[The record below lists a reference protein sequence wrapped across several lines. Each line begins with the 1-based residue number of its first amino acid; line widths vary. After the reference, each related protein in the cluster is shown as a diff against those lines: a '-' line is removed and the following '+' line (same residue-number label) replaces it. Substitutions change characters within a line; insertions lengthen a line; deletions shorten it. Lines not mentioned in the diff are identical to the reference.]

1 MRTLKFTEL
10 PIKIGLFIID
20 AQTLLFIVFA
30 TLLDFVVALIFNKFI
45 LIPPNIWYT
54 NDCSETIN
62 IIQKNVRV
70 VNRFFTKI
78 LKKLYML
85 RNCKKEIAKYIKM

>member
-1 MRTLKFTEL
+1 MKYILA
-10 PIKIGLFIID
+10 ID
-20 AQTLLFIVFA
+20 QGT
-30 TLLDFVVALIFNKFI
+30 TSSRALIFNKFI

-54 NDCSETIN
+54 NDCSKTIN